1 MTSNLTKQRKMK
13 KIDARGYF
21 LTYLSLP
28 PFLPS
33 HGDVLVTPP
42 LLSTLFLP
50 LSTKYNTI

>member
-1 MTSNLTKQRKMK
+1 MTSNSTKQIKMK

-21 LTYLSLP
+21 LTYLLLP